1 MPGFSGVPR
10 RKVDRLRRERELA
23 DAIAAKVPRFN
34 THQVEEVD
42 KLEYFLKKKFPRDL
56 LMPVTHDTKK
66 PGELDKRT
74 DDLILINTN
83 ILLPLLLLL
92 PLL

>member
-1 MPGFSGVPR
+1 MPR
-10 RKVDRLRRERELA
+10 RKSDRLRRERELA

-34 THQVEEVD
+34 AHQVEEVD
-42 KLEYFLKKKFPRDL
+42 KLEHFLKMKFPRDL

-74 DDLILINTN
+74 DLVD
-83 ILLPLLLLL
+83 
-92 PLL
+92 